1 MVWQYDH
8 AGCNLITTK
17 TRSRLPCAEDLG
29 ERVAIAVEIKMSS
42 KLIILVAVFSV
53 LAVVNEAG
61 MPFGDDAIKAFREI
75 SSSLSKLKDRA
86 GMMMNKHRMRY

>member
-1 MVWQYDH
+1 MQYNH
-8 AGCNLITTK
+8 AGCKSINYTTVQS
-17 TRSRLPCAEDLG
+17 RSRLEDLG

-75 SSSLSKLKDRA
+75 SSSLSKLKDKA
-86 GMMMNKHRMRY
+86 GMMMKQHRMRY